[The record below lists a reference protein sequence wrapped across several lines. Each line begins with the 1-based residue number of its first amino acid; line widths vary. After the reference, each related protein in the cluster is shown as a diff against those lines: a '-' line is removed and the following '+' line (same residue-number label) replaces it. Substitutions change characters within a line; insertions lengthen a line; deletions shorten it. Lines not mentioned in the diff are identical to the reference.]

1 MHKEPVKESSVGS
14 VVFPF
19 PPATSHFLR
28 VQKLKTLARRTHGHA
43 GSMLES
49 TGQQLRARDHAF
61 SSRATLPNATTTF
74 KEVFLLSDFTIRVAR
89 PQDARQIAAIYAPYV
104 EQTAISFETVPPTAT
119 AMLRR
124 MDDVL
129 HRYPYLIAERDGRVL
144 GFAYAHPFVGR
155 AAYDWSA
162 EMTIYLAMDER
173 HHGLGGALYRKLE
186 DILRAQ
192 GVLNLNACIG
202 CPKEDKGDEYL
213 TYNSVDFHKHL
224 GYKWV
229 GLFHDSGYKF
239 GRWYDMCW
247 MEKILGEHKTPAA
260 PIKTFPEVRKDFGL

>member
-1 MHKEPVKESSVGS
+1 MPAACWNPQGS
-14 VVFPF
+14 RFA
-19 PPATSHFLR
+19 PATTHFLR
-28 VQKLKTLARRTHGHA
+28 VP
-43 GSMLES
+43 SC
-49 TGQQLRARDHAF
+49 DHY
-61 SSRATLPNATTTF
+61 F

-129 HRYPYLIAERDGRVL
+129 HRYPYLVAERDGRVL

-155 AAYDWSA
+155 AAYNWSA

-202 CPKEDKGDEYL
+202 CPKNDKGDEYL